1 MRLDLLGGIEVMRFA
16 EPSGRIVQ
24 AEVRIGDSVI
34 SLTEQD
40 GNCNR
45 SPHALGGLP
54 LLLTIA
60 VEDADAVGRAMVAH
74 GATVVIEID
83 DRYYGRREGRL
94 QDPAGHL
101 WIVSQ
106 HLEDLTDDQIT
117 ERLINP

>member
-74 GATVVIEID
+74 GAT
-83 DRYYGRREGRL
+83 RYWVRSLPVAKHSFCDVFACWRLGTVDFAEGTNAHKQRS
-94 QDPAGHL
+94 D
-101 WIVSQ
+101 
-106 HLEDLTDDQIT
+106 
-117 ERLINP
+117 